1 MEKKSRFTIFPKLL
15 IAMLVMALLPAMGL
29 WYAHYHQMQDE
40 LKANLERNLVQNSD
54 LLAAQVNS
62 WIDINIR
69 SSRQIART
77 DDLISMDPQRQYPL
91 LKATDDTYEWS
102 HSAFTTDTRG
112 NVIVRSDGKP
122 LGKYGDREYIKHILN
137 GQQVGQQVLISRV
150 NGKPTLC
157 MSVPIQSTSELVGV
171 LVQCSKLT
179 KISAAVVG
187 TKIGKT
193 GFAFLVDSNGRLIA
207 HGDTSRISENLADFS
222 QHPAVQKNSKNEQLI
237 FDDKGKQAVAVTQ
250 AVGLGWKLIVQQEY
264 DEAFAPAYAARRNAL
279 IILGA
284 TVVVVALITMVLA
297 GGLAKPIRKLTVIA
311 DEYSRGQLDA
321 QIPGQERGD
330 EIGALAR
337 AIDRLGFSFKM
348 ALDSANDE
356 QPSISEPWPLL
367 NEQR

>member
-1 MEKKSRFTIFPKLL
+1 MEKKSTLTIFSKLL
-15 IAMLVMALLPAMGL
+15 IAMLVMALLPATGL
-29 WYAHYHQMQDE
+29 WYVHYHQMQDE

-54 LLAAQVNS
+54 LLAAQVDS

-77 DDLISMDPQRQYPL
+77 DDLISMEPELQYPL

-102 HSAFTTDTRG
+102 HSAFTTDTQG

-122 LGKYGDREYIKHILN
+122 LGKYGDREYIKQILN
-137 GQQVGQQVLISRV
+137 GQQVGQQVVISRI

-157 MSVPIQSTSELVGV
+157 MSVPIQSSVELVGV

-187 TKIGKT
+187 AKIGKT
-193 GFAFLVDSNGRLIA
+193 GFAFLVDSKGGLIA
-207 HGDTSRISENLADFS
+207 HRDISQTSSTLPDFS
-222 QHPAVQKNSKNEQLI
+222 KHPAVRTSSKNGQLV
-237 FDDKGKQAVAVTQ
+237 FDDNGKQVVAVTQ

-264 DEAFAPAYAARRNAL
+264 AEAFAPAYEAKRNASV
-279 IILGA
+279 ILGA
-284 TVVVVALITMVLA
+284 TVVVVALMTMVLA
-297 GGLAKPIRKLTVIA
+297 GGLAKPIRKLTLIA

-356 QPSISEPWPLL
+356 QQNVSETWPLL
-367 NEQR
+367 SEQR